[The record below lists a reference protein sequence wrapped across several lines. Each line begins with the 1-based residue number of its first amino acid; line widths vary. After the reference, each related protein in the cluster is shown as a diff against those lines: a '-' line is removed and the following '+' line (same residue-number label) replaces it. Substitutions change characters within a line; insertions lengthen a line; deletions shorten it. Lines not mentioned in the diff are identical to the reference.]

1 MSQTNANIF
10 SNDDIYTELVPP
22 HGSPVL
28 KPLALTGNELANA
41 ISTAK
46 TLPKITLSSRERGD
60 LIMLGIGGFTPLDL
74 FSCR

>member
-28 KPLALTGNELANA
+28 KPLALVGDELTKA

-46 TLPKITLSSRERGD
+46 TLPKSPCHLVSVAIWL
-60 LIMLGIGGFTPLDL
+60 
-74 FSCR
+74 C